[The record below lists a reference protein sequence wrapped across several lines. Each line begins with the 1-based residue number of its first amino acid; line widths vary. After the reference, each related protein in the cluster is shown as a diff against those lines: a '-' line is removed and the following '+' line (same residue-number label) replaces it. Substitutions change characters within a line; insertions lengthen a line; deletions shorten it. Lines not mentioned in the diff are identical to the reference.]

1 MDRSRF
7 NLSRRRFVQGLAG
20 GALVLAGERQFSW
33 GSVPAGGGAMFE
45 LSFDEAGRYPFVT
58 HSFRWADA
66 GALGFFE
73 AS

>member
-1 MDRSRF
+1 
-7 NLSRRRFVQGLAG
+7 
-20 GALVLAGERQFSW
+20 
-33 GSVPAGGGAMFE
+33 MFE